1 MPPSARSAPPRRP
14 EPAPYRTNDYAPV
27 IVGIT
32 AWAIA
37 AIVLLVKHHDMAARG
52 QGWWLWVAVVGFALG
67 FWGLVLVGLNHRAAA
82 RRASRSARSPD
93 HR

>member
-1 MPPSARSAPPRRP
+1 MPPSAGSAPTRRS

-27 IVGIT
+27 IVGIA
-32 AWAIA
+32 AWAVA

-67 FWGLVLVGLNHRAAA
+67 FWGLALVAINHRAAA
-82 RRASRSARSPD
+82 RRASRSAGNPD